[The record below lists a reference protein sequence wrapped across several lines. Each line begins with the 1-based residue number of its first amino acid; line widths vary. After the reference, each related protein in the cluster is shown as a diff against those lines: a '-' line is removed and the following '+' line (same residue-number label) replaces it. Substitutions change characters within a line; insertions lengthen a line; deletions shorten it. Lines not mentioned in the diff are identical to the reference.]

1 LVESSVGGSK
11 RGKNQNVVK
20 RTVRYQSGEDFR
32 QNGGMKIENDGKNE
46 GEGRVGGA
54 GHEAAGAGRAESGMR
69 NAECG
74 MGNNEGNAASKLAGE
89 EGEVSKIG
97 NFKFEKGEG
106 GRAGARNVVERRT
119 VRRGRCDSIL
129 RRLPPEQR
137 AKVDGWLFD
146 DQLTYG
152 EVAERCRQELGV
164 ELDTAS
170 VGRYCRQEQGRR
182 PKPADDPL
190 PMVDPGSRYV
200 TLLESMSEKALR
212 AVWKL
217 ELESDPKAIAEFA
230 RVLVAARQEAN
241 QALRAATTREKF
253 EFDAATACLIHQVKV
268 SSIAADEAL
277 DDGERILKI
286 REELFGPN
294 LPT

>member
-1 LVESSVGGSK
+1 METENVDLGSGPGARPPSLGASARQGGP
-11 RGKNQNVVK
+11 GAENVTQDK
-20 RTVRYQSGEDFR
+20 
-32 QNGGMKIENDGKNE
+32 
-46 GEGRVGGA
+46 
-54 GHEAAGAGRAESGMR
+54 GAGREAENLIGGSPSPLPSPPG
-69 NAECG
+69 
-74 MGNNEGNAASKLAGE
+74 EGDRPGAR
-89 EGEVSKIG
+89 KIG
-97 NFKFEKGEG
+97 H
-106 GRAGARNVVERRT
+106 RRT

-146 DQLTYG
+146 DQLTYA

-164 ELDTAS
+164 QLDTAS
-170 VGRYCRQEQGRR
+170 VGRYCRQEQARR
-182 PKPADDPL
+182 PKPADEPL
-190 PMVDPGSRYV
+190 PVADSGNSYI
-200 TLLESMSEKALR
+200 TLLETMSEKALR

-241 QALRAATTREKF
+241 QALRASTTREKF

-268 SSIAADEAL
+268 SSIAADESL

-294 LPT
+294 LPM